1 MLEEQRLN
9 HSPDHFPKTQFVS
22 LKDWDGG
29 KFLTSVSTINR
40 GSHGRVP
47 ACLHLFFVFRLGT
60 QMYCTTQNKKT
71 SSRRAVFL
79 ALVRKEI

>member
-1 MLEEQRLN
+1 MLEEQRPTY
-9 HSPDHFPKTQFVS
+9 SPNHFPETQFVS
-22 LKDWDGG
+22 RTDWDGG

-47 ACLHLFFVFRLGT
+47 ACLHLFFVFWLGT
-60 QMYCTTQNKKT
+60 QMYCTTRNKKT